1 MLKRASFFHS
11 HYTSAGGIAVIAGAM
26 LALAALG
33 ALLVDRFATAEQ
45 ERTQLEWQT
54 VLSLAAVERSAEVD
68 GWFEEKASSIAALA
82 DNLSVRLYLT
92 ELATSEEERLEGVAP
107 EYLRILLD
115 HTANQARFR
124 PENLPEALPNNA
136 AFPRTAGLAILDGN
150 KQLIAATHAMPP
162 LSGKLAE
169 FVLEAGSSP
178 RQYQDLFT
186 QEDNAAPGVRMVA
199 FLSPIPA
206 VQSGEIIGY
215 ALGVA
220 EIGTT
225 FFAQLNKGV
234 LPYTD
239 ADTLLVRLIGNQI
252 EYLLPSTGE
261 GGSALVLDAETP
273 ALASA
278 ALIRQKGGF
287 VHATDYRGRDV
298 LAFGVKLTHAPW
310 YLVHTVETRSAL
322 AESRIRQALTAGG
335 LVLATLLTL
344 ALLFAVWRHASSLRA
359 ERVAREYKELAR
371 RHSAQEKLLRLIT
384 DTQLSGMF
392 IVDNEGILRF
402 ANRLGAEL
410 SGRRAVEI
418 PGKPIDSVFGPHLAA
433 SYSRLAREAQ
443 ERGETISG
451 MRRRKTDS
459 GTTIF
464 HTDYIPL
471 AQIPD
476 PHSETLRAGTLVVE
490 NDITPTILEKERRE
504 RTLLNLVRTLT
515 SVMDRVI
522 PYCANHS
529 ARVARLSRIIA
540 LEMKLDRTLVRTVQF
555 AGRLMNLGR
564 IFLPKELFLK
574 EGKLTADELRQINE
588 SLQASAELVGGI
600 EFEGPIT
607 DTIRQAGE
615 RTDGSG
621 FLGLKGEEILPSA
634 RILSV
639 ANTFV
644 SMISHRAWRQGMT
657 PAAALQALLQDAGT
671 KYDRAVVMALGHYLE
686 NRNRDT
692 GWLLDSGEAQ

>member
-1 MLKRASFFHS
+1 MLKRASFVHS
-11 HYTSAGGIAVIAGAM
+11 RYTSTGGIAVLAGAM
-26 LALAALG
+26 LLLAALG
-33 ALLVDRFATAEQ
+33 ALLIDRFSKAEQ
-45 ERTQLEWQT
+45 ERALLEWQT
-54 VLSLAAVERSAEVD
+54 VLSLAAVERSAEID
-68 GWFEEKASSIAALA
+68 GWFEEKSDSIAALS
-82 DNLSVRLYLT
+82 DNISVRLYLS
-92 ELATSEEERLEGVAP
+92 ELAASEEERLDGVAP

-115 HTANQARFR
+115 HTANQARMR
-124 PENLPEALPNNA
+124 PENAPEALPNNA
-136 AFPRTAGLAILDGN
+136 PFPRTAGLAILDGN
-150 KQLIAATHAMPP
+150 KRLIAATHAMPP

-169 FVLEAGSSP
+169 FVLEAGSEP
-178 RQYQDLFT
+178 RQYLDLFT
-186 QEDNAAPGVRMVA
+186 LEDNDAPNVRMVA
-199 FLSPIPA
+199 FLSPIPG
-206 VQSGEIIGY
+206 VQSSDVTGY

-220 EIGTT
+220 EIGTG
-225 FFAQLNKGV
+225 FFALLDKGM

-239 ADTLLVRLIGNQI
+239 ADTLLVRLAGNQI
-252 EYLLPSTGE
+252 EYLLPSTADS
-261 GGSALVLDAETP
+261 GSSLLLDADTP

-278 ALIRQKGGF
+278 LLIKQQGGF

-298 LAFGVKLTHAPW
+298 LAFGVKLTHVPW
-310 YLVHTVETRSAL
+310 YLVHTVETRTAL
-322 AESRIRQALTAGG
+322 EGSRVRQALTAGG
-335 LVLATLLTL
+335 LLLATLLTL
-344 ALLFAVWRHASSLRA
+344 ALLFGVWRHASSLRA

-392 IVDNEGILRF
+392 IVDNDGILRF
-402 ANRLGAEL
+402 ANSLGAQM

-418 PGKPIDSVFGPHLAA
+418 PGKPIEAVFGPHLAA
-433 SYSRLAREAQ
+433 AYAKLSAEAQ
-443 ERGETISG
+443 KTGETISE
-451 MRRRKTDS
+451 MRRRKTAS

-504 RTLLNLVRTLT
+504 RILLNLVRTLT

-574 EGKLTADELRQINE
+574 EGKLTSDELRQINE
-588 SLQASAELVGGI
+588 SLQASAELVSGI

-607 DTIRQAGE
+607 DTIRQAAE
-615 RTDGSG
+615 KMDGSG

-644 SMISHRAWRQGMT
+644 SMISHRAWRKGMT

-671 KYDRAVVMALGHYLE
+671 KHDRAVVVALGHYLE
-686 NRNRDT
+686 NRNRDM
-692 GWLLDSGEAQ
+692 GWLLDSGE